1 MQWDKLSADVRK
13 SRSRGTVNFLLAM
26 FSNFLIII
34 MHLMLRIRAGLS
46 GSKNDPGK
54 LFKSI
59 RMLFLMMVLLII
71 RKTANE
77 YQRARHL
84 SRTEKKKK
92 KV

>member
-1 MQWDKLSADVRK
+1 
-13 SRSRGTVNFLLAM
+13 M

-34 MHLMLRIRAGLS
+34 IIHLMLRIRAGLS
-46 GSKNDPGK
+46 GSKNDPGE

-59 RMLFLMMVLLII
+59 RMVFLMMVLLII
-71 RKTANE
+71 KKTANE